1 MARATLRAVAEATG
15 LHISTVAR
23 VLNGTAQVTA
33 DTEARVRAAADRL
46 GYIRNEYAAS
56 LRTQRTRIL
65 GVLVPTLTDYVLAA
79 IYEGIQEAALSRGY
93 RTFVTNTHDSAEQH
107 ESALAA
113 LLSSRV
119 DGLIVGDAR
128 LDDEGLDR
136 LAQDNSPFV
145 LVSRRCANHPA
156 VTCDDE
162 AGGALA
168 ARHLLDGGHTEIAV
182 LAGQPYAST
191 CADRTT
197 GFRRACAEAGRPVPG
212 ELIAHSGYDSAGGY
226 VAMDRVLRTGRP
238 VTAAFAV
245 NDEAAIGAMGALRDH
260 GRRIGEDFALVG
272 FNDIPM
278 VSALTVP
285 LTTVRSPMREMGRT
299 AVARLLDQLDGGS
312 AESARLRPELVVRA
326 SSPARPDQALA
337 HRRGEHSEH

>member
-33 DTEARVRAAADRL
+33 DTEARVKAAADRL

-79 IYEGIQEAALSRGY
+79 IYEGIQEAALDRGY
-93 RTFVTNTHDSAEQH
+93 RTFVTNTHDSAPQH
-107 ESALAA
+107 DSALSA

-128 LDDEGLDR
+128 LDGAGLAR
-136 LAQDNSPFV
+136 LANDETPFV
-145 LVSRRCANHPA
+145 LVSRRCGEHPS
-156 VTCDDE
+156 VTCDDP

-168 ARHLLDGGHTEIAV
+168 AEHLLSRGHTEVAV

-191 CADRTT
+191 CADRTD
-197 GFRRACAEAGRPVPG
+197 GFLRACAAAGHPVPS
-212 ELIAHSGYDSAGGY
+212 ELVAHSGYDSSGGY
-226 VAMDRVLRTGRP
+226 TAMDRVLRTGRR
-238 VTAAFAV
+238 VSAAFVV
-245 NDEAAIGAMGALRDH
+245 NDDAAIGAMGALRDH

-299 AVARLLDQLDGGS
+299 AVTRLLDLLDGGAAPS
-312 AESARLRPELVVRA
+312 TRLRPELVVRS
-326 SSPARPDQALA
+326 SSPAL
-337 HRRGEHSEH
+337 RGAQ